1 MHIIRQLEGPGVF
14 GPLAFREWFEM
25 TLDILVW
32 AQWMATKKLPMYR
45 PKQLVMMLVKAVFR
59 KSGGRDFCALR
70 TTTNQRR
77 VPLLAME
84 RLGVGTSDPTS
95 SAH

>member
-1 MHIIRQLEGPGVF
+1 MRIIRQLEGPGVF

-25 TLDILVW
+25 ALDILVW
-32 AQWMATKKLPMYR
+32 AQRMATKKLPMYR
-45 PKQLVMMLVKAVFR
+45 PKHLVMMLVKAVFR
-59 KSGGRDFCALR
+59 KPGGRNFCALR
-70 TTTNQRR
+70 TTTNQQR

>member
-25 TLDILVW
+25 ALDILVW

-45 PKQLVMMLVKAVFR
+45 PKHLVMMLVKAVFR

-84 RLGVGTSDPTS
+84 RLGAGTSDPTS

>member
-1 MHIIRQLEGPGVF
+1 MHIIRQLEGPGAF
-14 GPLAFREWFEM
+14 GTLAFREWFEM
-25 TLDILVW
+25 ALDMLVR

-45 PKQLVMMLVKAVFR
+45 PKHLVMMLVKAVFR
-59 KSGGRDFCALR
+59 KPGGRNFCALR

-84 RLGVGTSDPTS
+84 RLGVGPSAPTS

>member
-25 TLDILVW
+25 ALDILVW
-32 AQWMATKKLPMYR
+32 AQWMATKELTMYR
-45 PKQLVMMLVKAVFR
+45 PKHLVAMLVKAVFR
-59 KSGGRDFCALR
+59 KTGGRYFCALR
-70 TTTNQRR
+70 TTTKQQR

-84 RLGVGTSDPTS
+84 RLGVGIADPTS